1 MSQNPLL
8 GACLGACFAALFFVM
23 PPHMQ
28 ASASVPQAQPPAAT
42 AKCHAI
48 VSVKMVVKNG
58 ASAIVMVNDTDCDFL
73 KKGDYIE
80 TSVTEGTA
88 TPGYYAA
95 VVGMDRKT
103 GPAGA
108 KAYAVLRTGMVDG
121 GTLAMKFPLYAL

>member
-28 ASASVPQAQPPAAT
+28 ASASVPRAQKQENT
-42 AKCHAI
+42 ARCHAI
-48 VSVKMVVKNG
+48 VSVKMVVRNG
-58 ASAIVMVNDTDCDFL
+58 AGAIVMVNDTDCDFM

-95 VVGMDRKT
+95 IVGMDEKP

-108 KAYAVLRTGMVDG
+108 KAYGVMRTGAMDG
-121 GTLAMKFPLYAL
+121 GALAFKFPLYAL